1 MMLSSRDVEIVKTRQ
16 QLWRRKEKPRREDE
30 RIAWPERQTML
41 GTRIIHSH
49 RVFLCVTFQSMSRLW
64 RLWRLRTHTTGQIR
78 GIWPIHSAKKNGYF
92 KSLFPYWTRLFH
104 NLFGWHF
111 ASEEWWASY
120 CYLFH
125 ALEMYTV
132 LSCLGNAVLSF
143 SLQPF
148 SMVPRIT

>member
-1 MMLSSRDVEIVKTRQ
+1 MMLSSRDVENCEDTPAIME
-16 QLWRRKEKPRREDE
+16 EKGETKKRGRTYCVAGAPNDV
-30 RIAWPERQTML
+30 
-41 GTRIIHSH
+41 RIIHPH
-49 RVFLCVTFQSMSRLW
+49 QVFLCVTFQSMSRLW

-78 GIWPIHSAKKNGYF
+78 GIWPIYSAKKNGYF
-92 KSLFPYWTRLFH
+92 KSLFPYRTRLFH
-104 NLFGWHF
+104 NLF

-143 SLQPF
+143 SLQPC

>member
-1 MMLSSRDVEIVKTRQ
+1 MMLSSRDVENCEDTPAIMEEKGETKKRGRTYCVAGVPNDVRYKNNTLTPGISMRYLPKYVPALKASNTYHWSNQ
-16 QLWRRKEKPRREDE
+16 RKM
-30 RIAWPERQTML
+30 TN
-41 GTRIIHSH
+41 
-49 RVFLCVTFQSMSRLW
+49 TFS
-64 RLWRLRTHTTGQIR
+64 
-78 GIWPIHSAKKNGYF
+78 KKNGYF
-92 KSLFPYWTRLFH
+92 KSLFPYRTRLFH
-104 NLFGWHF
+104 NLF

-143 SLQPF
+143 SLQPC

>member
-1 MMLSSRDVEIVKTRQ
+1 MMLSSHDVENCEDTPAIMEEKGETKKRGRTYCVAGVPDDVRYKNNTLTPGISMRYLPKYVPALKASNTYHWSNQ
-16 QLWRRKEKPRREDE
+16 RKM
-30 RIAWPERQTML
+30 TN
-41 GTRIIHSH
+41 
-49 RVFLCVTFQSMSRLW
+49 TFR
-64 RLWRLRTHTTGQIR
+64 
-78 GIWPIHSAKKNGYF
+78 KKNGYF
-92 KSLFPYWTRLFH
+92 KSLFPYRTRLFH
-104 NLFGWHF
+104 NLF

-143 SLQPF
+143 SLQPC